1 MAKPA
6 LHVAGGL
13 REDGVVVGN
22 AFDKYGSTNPIV
34 RRLMAGFHQ
43 ALDGFVARANPR
55 TIHEVG
61 CGEGY
66 WVLEWRGR
74 GLEARGSDFSAQ
86 VIDIARQNAAGSGVD
101 PDVFVAKSVYAM
113 QAPADSADLI
123 VCCEV
128 LEHVEDPQ
136 AALAALARIA
146 TGWVIVSV
154 PREPI
159 WRALN
164 LVRGKYAGDLGN
176 TPGHIQHWSRREFR
190 ALVARYFDVVDER
203 TPLPWT
209 MLLCRVKSTGIKDF
223 HEGTR

>member
-1 MAKPA
+1 MAKPTV
-6 LHVAGGL
+6 HVAGGL
-13 REDGVVVGN
+13 REDGVVIGN
-22 AFDKYGSTNPIV
+22 AYDKYGSTNPIV
-34 RRLMAGFHQ
+34 RRLMAGFHA
-43 ALDGFVARANPR
+43 ALDTFVARAQPR

-66 WVLEWRGR
+66 WVLEWRAR
-74 GLEARGSDFSAQ
+74 GLDARGSDFSTQ
-86 VIDIARQNAAGSGVD
+86 VIDIARRNAASHTTAQHSAD
-101 PDVFVAKSVYAM
+101 PDVFTAKSIYAM

-128 LEHVEDPQ
+128 LEHVEDPD

-164 LVRGKYAGDLGN
+164 LVRGKYVRELGN

-190 ALVARYFDVVDER
+190 ALVGRHFDVVDER

-209 MLLCRVKSTGIKDF
+209 MLLCRVKQG
-223 HEGTR
+223 R